1 MRPSSVSLISLGRL
15 IAVTGA
21 CSRSPSGAER
31 VSCDKVP
38 AGAKAAADKPIP
50 GVRWAGAE
58 KERAHGKMAYELK
71 GRAQNGKKAKAEV
84 FPDGKQVTREAELRA
99 AKTAVRIPLLG
110 TD

>member
-1 MRPSSVSLISLGRL
+1 
-15 IAVTGA
+15 
-21 CSRSPSGAER
+21 
-31 VSCDKVP
+31 
-38 AGAKAAADKPIP
+38 
-50 GVRWAGAE
+50 
-58 KERAHGKMAYELK
+58 MAYELK

>member
-1 MRPSSVSLISLGRL
+1 MRPSSVSLMSLGRL

-31 VSCDKVP
+31 VSFDKVP
-38 AGAKAAADKPIP
+38 AVAKAAADKPIP

-58 KERAHGKMAYELK
+58 KERAHVKMAYELK
-71 GRAQNGKKAKAEV
+71 GRGQN
-84 FPDGKQVTREAELRA
+84 GKQVTRDAELRA
-99 AKTAVRIPLLG
+99 ATTAVHIPLLG